1 MKRFRGRRPAPGGV
15 SLFPFLA
22 VLICTMGALI
32 VLLVLLV
39 QLARV
44 DASEDAEDPED
55 PGRVEAP
62 DALKTQKED
71 YQWRREVLEK
81 QRAQVL
87 KKAQEKR
94 LQLSHLEEH
103 IRELERKWERL
114 REIADDVKRR
124 FQSKKMDQQDTEE
137 ELRRLRQLI
146 AATEEQLEE
155 ARKEAANRPAMYA
168 IVPYDGPHGTS
179 RRPIYLECRED
190 GVLIQP
196 EGVRLPESYFHGPL
210 GPGNPLDAALRAVR
224 EYHARGEPEDIQG
237 DPYPLLLVRPD
248 GVETFA
254 MARSA
259 LRGWDD
265 EFGYEL
271 VDESMQL
278 KFPEAD
284 PTLAELLRKSIMDA
298 RSRQS
303 VLAAAMPSRYGGDRE
318 TGFVASPTRGGF
330 VPDAGT
336 QQNRSPRRKGGFGR
350 GTDHRYID
358 GQAKVKGEHDVTSA
372 EAEEVEKG
380 ISKANT
386 QGTTQGKPDA
396 SVGTGDSPLA
406 TKRGQNWALP
416 NATDDATGIVRPLRL
431 AVLPDRLII
440 LPDRGERR
448 APEVVLID
456 GEMTERIDEFVSR
469 IWDRIEGW
477 GMAVAGGYWKP
488 VLRVDVAQ
496 GAESRFRQ
504 LKVLLQGSGLEVRRK
519 AP

>member
-1 MKRFRGRRPAPGGV
+1 MKRFRTRKPVAGGV

-44 DASEDAEDPED
+44 DASEDEEDA
-55 PGRVEAP
+55 GRVEDP
-62 DALKTQKED
+62 DALTIQKED
-71 YQWRREVLEK
+71 YQWRRDVLEK

-87 KKAQEKR
+87 KKEQEKR

-103 IRELERKWERL
+103 IRELEKEWERL
-114 REIADDVKRR
+114 REAAADVERR
-124 FQSKKMDQQDTEE
+124 LQSKTVDQEGTRKELRRVRELIRATEE
-137 ELRRLRQLI
+137 EL
-146 AATEEQLEE
+146 EE
-155 ARKEAANRPAMYA
+155 AREEAANRPPMYA

-190 GVLIQP
+190 GVVIQP
-196 EGVRLPESYFHGPL
+196 EGVRLPESHFRGPL

-224 EYHARGEPEDIQG
+224 EYYTRRPEGHEG

-248 GVETFA
+248 GVESYA

-259 LRGWDD
+259 LRSWDD

-284 PTLAELLRKSIMDA
+284 PTLAELLRKSIADA
-298 RSRQS
+298 RSRQAA
-303 VLAAAMPSRYGGDRE
+303 LAAAMPSQYGDE
-318 TGFVASPTRGGF
+318 QEMGFVASPTRGGF
-330 VPDAGT
+330 VPAPGM
-336 QQNRSPRRKGGFGR
+336 QRKGAARREGGFGQ
-350 GTDHRYID
+350 GDDPRYID
-358 GQAKVKGEHDVTSA
+358 GPESAKGEQHVTSA
-372 EAEEVEKG
+372 EAEEVERA

-386 QGTTQGKPDA
+386 QGSTQGKPDA
-396 SVGTGDSPLA
+396 SVGTGHSPLA
-406 TKRGQNWALP
+406 NKRGQNWALP

-431 AVLPDRLII
+431 AVLPDRLMI

-448 APEVVLID
+448 GPEVVLID
-456 GEMTERIDEFVSR
+456 GEMTESVDEFVSK
-469 IWDRIEGW
+469 IWERIEAW

-488 VLRVDVAQ
+488 VLRVDVAE
-496 GAESRFRQ
+496 GGESRFQQ
-504 LKVLLQGSGLEVRRK
+504 LKVLLEGSGLEVRRN